1 MKQIA
6 AVSLLAASAAFAAP
20 AMATTD
26 SHFSIG
32 FVAQALEYEE
42 DGVLSESTL
51 QGLEVR
57 FFDRRGYWN
66 GALDLRV
73 MGGTGEYDGDSR
85 ANPGSTL
92 DEDTSEFLY
101 EIEYRLGHHATS
113 WAAPFAGIG
122 YRRWQHDINGTNGY
136 DRRLEYIYSPVG
148 VQFDGTFGGRGYWSL
163 YAAYNFLWDGRIKSE
178 FTDAGDMAAPPDGN
192 ARNSLSGGGG
202 FDVSLMLSFELET
215 GATVGVR
222 PFIRYWDIDSSSTH
236 SGTENV
242 EPEHEI
248 TSAGAYVFFTF

>member
-6 AVSLLAASAAFAAP
+6 AVSLVAASAAFAAP
-20 AMATTD
+20 AMATTS

-42 DGVLSESTL
+42 EGVLSESRL

-73 MGGTGEYDGDSR
+73 MGGTGDIDGDNRSG
-85 ANPGSTL
+85 APDFA

-122 YRRWQHDINGTNGY
+122 YRRWQHDIDGGDGY
-136 DRRLEYIYSPVG
+136 DRRVEYIYSPVG
-148 VQFDGTFGGRGYWSL
+148 VQFDGTFGGRGFWSL
-163 YAAYNFLWDGRIKSE
+163 YAAYNFLWDGRIKSG
-178 FTDAGDMAAPPDGN
+178 FDDANPGFGN
-192 ARNSLSGGGG
+192 ASNSLSGGGG

-222 PFIRYWDIDSSSTH
+222 PFIRYWDIDNSSTH
-236 SGTENV
+236 GGTGNV

-248 TSAGAYVFFTF
+248 TSTGAYLFFTF

>member
-1 MKQIA
+1 MKQFA
-6 AVSLLAASAAFAAP
+6 AVSLALASAAFAAP
-20 AMATTD
+20 ALATTD

-32 FVAQALEYEE
+32 FVAQSLEYEE

-85 ANPGSTL
+85 ADPGGPDL

-122 YRRWQHDINGTNGY
+122 YRRWQHDINGAEGY

-148 VQFDGTFGGRGYWSL
+148 VQFDGTLGGRGFWQL
-163 YAAYNFLWDGRIKSE
+163 YAAYNFLWDGRIKSD
-178 FTDAGDMAAPPDGN
+178 FTDAASQSVGGD

-202 FDVSLMLSFELET
+202 FDISLMLSYKLET

-222 PFIRYWDIDSSSTH
+222 PFLRYWDIDSSSTH
-236 SGTENV
+236 GGTGNE

-248 TSAGAYVFFTF
+248 TSVGALLFITF

>member
-6 AVSLLAASAAFAAP
+6 AVSLVAASAVFATP
-20 AMATTD
+20 AMATTN
-26 SHFSIG
+26 SHFSVG
-32 FVAQALEYEE
+32 FVAQSLEYEE
-42 DGVLSESTL
+42 DGLLSESTL
-51 QGLEVR
+51 QGLEIR

-73 MGGTGEYDGDSR
+73 MGGTGDIDGDNRSG
-85 ANPGSTL
+85 APDFV

-122 YRRWQHDINGTNGY
+122 YRRWQHDINGADGY
-136 DRRLEYIYSPVG
+136 DRRVEYIYSPVG
-148 VQFDGTFGGRGYWSL
+148 VQFDGTLGGRGFWSL
-163 YAAYNFLWDGRIKSE
+163 YAAYNFLWDGRIESG
-178 FTDAGDMAAPPDGN
+178 FGP
-192 ARNSLSGGGG
+192 RNSLSGGGG
-202 FDVSLMLSFELET
+202 FDVSLMFSYELET

-222 PFIRYWDIDSSSTH
+222 PFIRYWDIDNSSEQ
-236 SGTENV
+236 GGNV

-248 TSAGAYVFFTF
+248 TSTGAYIFFTF